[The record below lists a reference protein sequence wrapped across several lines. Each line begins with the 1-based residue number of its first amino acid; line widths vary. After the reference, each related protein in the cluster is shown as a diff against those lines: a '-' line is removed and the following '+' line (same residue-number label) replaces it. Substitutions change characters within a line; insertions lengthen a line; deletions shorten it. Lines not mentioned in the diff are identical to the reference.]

1 MGKTVVSV
9 APRPAGMAARR
20 TGERRKGEG
29 RHHGPRIDRSRT
41 RAGRGGT
48 VRHSAGRHKSNMH
61 ASHSCGNAMAC
72 CLHTVYRQ
80 MLSGSRRLST
90 ARAGCVFPD
99 AAGLLFVASLL
110 AATPLIAAPAPEK
123 VQGPASCAECHPQ
136 EIEAWKTTKHFKSL
150 HLEHRSPE
158 AAQIIAK
165 LAIQPMK
172 AEASCVACHYLTK
185 SEAEGPKIV
194 AIACE
199 SCHGAAAGWIKVHG
213 DYGVGVKKETESAEH
228 RAKRRAESLLA
239 GMIVADDVYALGRNC
254 YSCHVLTDEKMANVG
269 GHSVGTE
276 AFSLVSW

>member
-9 APRPAGMAARR
+9 APRPAGMAAHR

-61 ASHSCGNAMAC
+61 ASHSAGNAMAC

-99 AAGLLFVASLL
+99 AAGLLLAVFLLATASL
-110 AATPLIAAPAPEK
+110 TAAPAPEK
-123 VQGPASCAECHPQ
+123 VQGPAACAECHPQ

-165 LAIQPMK
+165 LGLQPMK
-172 AEASCVACHYLTK
+172 TEESCIACHYMTK
-185 SEAEGPKIV
+185 TGPEGPTV
-194 AIACE
+194 GAIACE
-199 SCHGAAAGWIKVHG
+199 SCHGAAQDWIKVHG
-213 DYGVGVKKETESAEH
+213 DYGVGAKKETETAEH
-228 RAKRRAESLLA
+228 RATRRAESILR
-239 GMIVADDVYALGRNC
+239 GMNSADNVYALGRNC

-269 GHSVGTE
+269 GHT
-276 AFSLVSW
+276 